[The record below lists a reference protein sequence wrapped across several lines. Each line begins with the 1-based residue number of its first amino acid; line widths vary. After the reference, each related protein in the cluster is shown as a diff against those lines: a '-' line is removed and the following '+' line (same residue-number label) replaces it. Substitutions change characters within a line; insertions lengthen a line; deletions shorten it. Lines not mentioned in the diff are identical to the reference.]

1 MPIYEKM
8 HSFKYVSTH
17 FDRFLKHQTPL
28 KTLKIKEEKKKALKQ
43 ILNHL
48 VSKGAMR
55 KFEL

>member
-28 KTLKIKEEKKKALKQ
+28 KTLKIKEKKK
-43 ILNHL
+43 
-48 VSKGAMR
+48 KGFKANSESLSVKR
-55 KFEL
+55 CYEKI